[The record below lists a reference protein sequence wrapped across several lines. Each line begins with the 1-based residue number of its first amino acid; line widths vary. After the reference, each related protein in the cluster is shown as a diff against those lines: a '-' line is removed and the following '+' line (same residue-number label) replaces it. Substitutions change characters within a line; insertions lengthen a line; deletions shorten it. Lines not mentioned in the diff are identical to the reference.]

1 MLARFFARLRPFNRS
16 ATARPRGQGLLE
28 FALILPLLLL
38 FILGVIEAGRMLAIY
53 SSLSS
58 AARQA
63 ARYGSVA
70 GDSPTLDPLDNE
82 PLAYYEDCAGIKST
96 ALRTSI
102 LVGLDT
108 DDIGIGYD
116 RGTTTEPIGRCVL
129 GAATPTLSE
138 TIKDGYRVIITITA
152 IYKPLVP
159 IVPLPDMPITFAAAR
174 TIFTTIVG
182 PTNTPPPNPD
192 LRITKRGSP
201 PVVSPNGDLTYW
213 ITATNYITSGV
224 IAQNI
229 IVTDTL
235 PVLDPDDALTQNDL
249 DDIADDY
256 NWDCTFVVETPPP
269 QQLSCTRLAPLATGQ
284 SAGFSYVV
292 RAPLFGGVTLT
303 NTVGV
308 SSSKADVQ
316 PSDNVTYTVHQ
327 VLPGADLEPH
337 KTVSPTTPIGAGT
350 LLTYTLWVH
359 NNGGD
364 VSRVRSTGPT
374 ASQTFIWI
382 TDTLPAGAQFKLFS
396 VDNNDWF
403 CTPLPSPSRLSC
415 RYSQDLVRDMPTSFV
430 TVVMTAPTTAGT
442 LVNTA
447 VVTPSALT
455 QDPLLNNNVVTVTSE
470 VVTEADLAMTKLGNA
485 TAKGG
490 GNLLYTLRVN
500 NLGPAIATNVRITD
514 VVPGTIMTVT
524 AGAGWTC
531 DSPVVANTVKCV
543 RASSLGVN
551 ATTSDIT
558 VAIVV
563 PESDISNTAV
573 TGSDMPDPNTANNS
587 ATVATIVQVCNV
599 GRVADANSTVTA
611 APTEL
616 QANGTAAS
624 QVVVSLKDLC
634 GDPVAGHTVT
644 LNPSP
649 AGLSI
654 ISPASGISGSNG
666 QVTFSV
672 SMLEINAGTYTYGA
686 TAVSALETVNLS
698 ATASVTFYGCVSVT
712 GQNNQVSTQTYVDF
726 RLTNTTGRAWKLT
739 NVSMD
744 WPQPGGRK
752 INQVVMGTTPATIL
766 WSGSSN
772 NDPFSLPGSAAWN
785 SGTDTARTINTGV
798 VNQSLLF
805 YFDFVTPGQAFSLAA
820 TWDDGNGHTCAT
832 STAVTP

>member
-1 MLARFFARLRPFNRS
+1 MLARLIARLRPFNRS
-16 ATARPRGQGLLE
+16 AKARPRGQGLLE

-38 FILGVIEAGRMLAIY
+38 FILGIIEVGRMLAIY

-70 GDSPTLDPLDNE
+70 GDSDALTSLEQPFYL
-82 PLAYYEDCAGIKST
+82 DCAGMKET

-116 RGTTTEPIGRCVL
+116 RGTATEPIGRCPL
-129 GAATPTLSE
+129 FALTPTLSE
-138 TIKDGYRVIITITA
+138 TIKDGYRVIITITV

-201 PVVSPNGDLTYW
+201 PVVSPNKDLTYW

-229 IVTDTL
+229 TVTDTL
-235 PVLDPDDALTQNDL
+235 PVLEPDDVLTQNDL
-249 DDIADDY
+249 DDIAADY
-256 NWDCTFVVETPPP
+256 NWTCTFVVATPP
-269 QQLSCTRLAPLATGQ
+269 QQLSCTRLAPLAIGQ

-316 PSDNVTYTVHQ
+316 PSDNVTYTVNP

-337 KTVSPTTPIGAGT
+337 KTVSPTTSIGAGT
-350 LLTYTLWVH
+350 LLTYTLRVH

-382 TDTLPAGAQFKLFS
+382 TDTLPTGAQVKQVSLGS
-396 VDNNDWF
+396 GDWF
-403 CTPLPSPSRLSC
+403 CAQLSSPSRLSC
-415 RYSQDLVRDMPTSFV
+415 RYSRDLATDTSTPFV

-442 LVNTA
+442 LVNSA
-447 VVTPSALT
+447 VVTPSTLT
-455 QDPLLNNNVVTVTSE
+455 QDPLLYNNAVTVTSQ

-514 VVPGTIMTVT
+514 VVPGMIMTVT

-531 DSPVVANTVKCV
+531 ENPVVANTVKCV
-543 RASSLGVN
+543 RTSSLGVN

-558 VAIVV
+558 LAIVV
-563 PESDISNTAV
+563 PEGNISNTAV

-599 GRVADANSTVTA
+599 GRVANANSTVTA
-611 APTEL
+611 SPTEL
-616 QANGTAAS
+616 QANGAAAS
-624 QVVVSLKDLC
+624 QVVVTLKDLC
-634 GDPVAGHTVT
+634 GDPVVGHTVT

-649 AGLSI
+649 AGLDI
-654 ISPASGISGSNG
+654 ISPANGVSGSNG
-666 QVTFSV
+666 QVIFSV
-672 SMLEINAGTYTYGA
+672 QSINAGTRTYGA
-686 TAVSALETVNLS
+686 TAVSASETVNLS
-698 ATASVTFYGCVSVT
+698 ATASVTFYSCVSVT
-712 GQNNQVSTQTYVDF
+712 GQFNPVSTQTYVDF

-739 NVSMD
+739 NISMD
-744 WPQPGGRK
+744 WPSSGPGGRK
-752 INQVVMGTTPATIL
+752 INQVVMGTTPATTL
-766 WSGSSN
+766 WSGLPSGSN
-772 NDPFSLPGSAAWN
+772 IDPFSLPGSAAWD
-785 SGTDTARTINTGV
+785 SGTDAARMLADGV
-798 VNQSLLF
+798 VGQSLLF
-805 YFDFVTPGQAFSLAA
+805 HFSFATTGQPFSLTA
-820 TWDDGNGHTCAT
+820 TWDDGIGRTCAT
-832 STAVTP
+832 SSSVTP